1 MFSIKRILNN
11 LENAYP
17 NMYIVVMMLFFILFF
32 ESVSRLYTY
41 LLPDVKSD
49 LSLWCSI
56 GAILIVIYV
65 FTAQDKKLNE
75 LQLKNDSNIKKSA
88 VATLV
93 SARS

>member
-1 MFSIKRILNN
+1 MFSIKRMLYN

-17 NMYIVVMMLFFILFF
+17 NVYIVVMMLFFVLFF

-56 GAILIVIYV
+56 GAILLVIYV
-65 FTAQDKKLNE
+65 FTA
-75 LQLKNDSNIKKSA
+75 
-88 VATLV
+88 
-93 SARS
+93 